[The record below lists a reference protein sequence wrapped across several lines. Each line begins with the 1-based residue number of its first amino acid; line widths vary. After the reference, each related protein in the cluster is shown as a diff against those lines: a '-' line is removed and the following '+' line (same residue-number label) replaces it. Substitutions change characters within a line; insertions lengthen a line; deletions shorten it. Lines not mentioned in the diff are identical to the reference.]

1 MNHLIALFG
10 ESEKGTFRHPYL
22 LTSLPQAALT
32 LGNPPIGSFG
42 LHFAVQTL
50 LYDRNLLFFRV
61 EEEGFAPKDYMAG
74 LSYLKQ
80 QSALLPI
87 AICLPGAS
95 DCLIINE
102 TIDLCKKMG
111 SFLIMT
117 EKDLFD
123 YLTS

>member
-1 MNHLIALFG
+1 MGHLIALFG
-10 ESEKGTFRHPYL
+10 EAEKGAFRHPYL

-32 LGNPPIGSFG
+32 LGNPPVGSCG

-50 LYDRNLLFFRV
+50 LYDRKLLFFRV
-61 EEEGFAPKDYMAG
+61 EEEGFSPKDYLAG

-80 QSALLPI
+80 QQELPPT

-95 DCLIINE
+95 DCHIINK
-102 TIDLCKKMG
+102 TIDLCKQMG